1 MKPATQLQTCE
12 GREISDIK
20 TLSYFQTIISSSALN
35 PIWGAGISEVCET
48 LQQGDSLFLPKGL
61 CVFVFIYPAVCRII
75 FFKIDETF
83 VELFFVAYNCI

>member
-12 GREISDIK
+12 GREISDID

-48 LQQGDSLFLPKGL
+48 LQQETVYFYPKD
-61 CVFVFIYPAVCRII
+61 FVFLYLCIFSCRII
-75 FFKIDETF
+75 FQD
-83 VELFFVAYNCI
+83 

>member
-35 PIWGAGISEVCET
+35 PIWGAGVSEACET
-48 LQQGDSLFLPKGL
+48 LQQRDSLFHPKDL
-61 CVFVFIYPAVCRII
+61 FLYLYIQLFVVL
-75 FFKIDETF
+75 FFKIDEAL